1 MLVSD
6 RLPPHDIN
14 AEESVLGSILIN
26 SEAYIAVSNILKI
39 DDFYREKN
47 KWVYEAIAELF
58 ERGEAIDQVT
68 VANELVNQ
76 DNLEQLGGS
85 NYLAYFR
92 CKMASLA

>member
-39 DDFYREKN
+39 DDFYREKIN
-47 KWVYEAIAELF
+47 GFMK
-58 ERGEAIDQVT
+58 
-68 VANELVNQ
+68 
-76 DNLEQLGGS
+76 QLL
-85 NYLAYFR
+85 NYLKEVKLLIR
-92 CKMASLA
+92 LQLQMNL